1 MRGIATRMQRV
12 GLHLPFE
19 RCWGPIVKAAA
30 ACGLE
35 VRDHMDSL
43 HIVRDLKTRLK
54 DKHVI
59 VDTHLTEFPDDPRRL
74 EWFATAYAADDQPT
88 SVQEAEIMKQS
99 VSLRSSSK
107 ACKDSATT
115 QVSVVDK
122 RSSMP
127 SMPFMPS
134 MEQYWSCMQMHM
146 QQMMGV
152 HPFAS
157 GSAQR
162 PAKRLRA
169 IEDAPAVE
177 AQPAAPTGEGVEKED
192 VDEKGEEAKNDVV
205 KEEGGEPSHAVLL
218 DMPRI
223 PPVMK
228 KPSKAVTPVTP
239 KATAKA
245 GAKAGAKVGAKPAAK
260 AGAKACAKAGA
271 KAGAKPGA
279 KVGAKAKTTNCKTT
293 KLPGGW
299 TMETRIRPTGQKDKH
314 YRSPGGQWFRIFGDA
329 VNAGLKL

>member
-19 RCWGPIVKAAA
+19 RCWRPIVKAAA

-122 RSSMP
+122 RS